1 MTDTENVP
9 SAQSRSVTELVEDAS
24 AQITGLVRDE
34 IRLAE
39 LEMRTK
45 GQRFGRGAGLAGA
58 GALLAWYGGGA
69 LVAAVVLALALAV
82 PGWAAASIVGAVL
95 LVAGALLALAGKKD
109 VQQASPPLPSE
120 AIAGVEAD
128 IRTVK
133 EGRNQ

>member
-82 PGWAAASIVGAVL
+82 PGWAAASIVG
-95 LVAGALLALAGKKD
+95 
-109 VQQASPPLPSE
+109 
-120 AIAGVEAD
+120 
-128 IRTVK
+128 
-133 EGRNQ
+133 

>member
-34 IRLAE
+34 IRLAG

-109 VQQASPPLPSE
+109 VQQASPPVPSE

>member
-34 IRLAE
+34 IRLAG

-45 GQRFGRGAGLAGA
+45 GKRFGRGAGLAGA

-69 LVAAVVLALALAV
+69 LVAAAVLALALAV
-82 PGWAAASIVGAVL
+82 PGWAAALIVGAVL

-109 VQQASPPLPSE
+109 VAQASPPLPSE
-120 AIAGVEAD
+120 AIAGVEED